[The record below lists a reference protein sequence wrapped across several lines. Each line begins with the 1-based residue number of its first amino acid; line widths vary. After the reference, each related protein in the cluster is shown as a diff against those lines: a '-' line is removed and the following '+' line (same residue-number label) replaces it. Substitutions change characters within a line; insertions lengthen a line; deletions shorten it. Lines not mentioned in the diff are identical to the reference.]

1 MKTTLRFGALA
12 LLVATTS
19 FVAQAAEDGAAAT
32 STKASTTTSSGPL
45 AKVNGTAIPGALAD
59 WLISEQAAQGAPV
72 DDQLRA
78 RVRQHL
84 IQREALLQEARKTG
98 LEKDAAVRQ
107 RMDYVRDDQLVN
119 AYLQEW
125 SKKNPVSDAQV
136 RVEYDK
142 KIKALGDTEYSA
154 RHILVEKEDE
164 AKAIIQKLGK
174 GEKFAELAKASK
186 DPGSKD
192 KGGDL
197 GWSRPNAFVPEFAQ
211 ALAKLTKGK
220 YTTTPVKT
228 QFGYHVIML
237 DNSRKASNPKFEE
250 VKAQLSQGMQQEAVQ
265 KHVGALVAKAKV
277 E

>member
-1 MKTTLRFGALA
+1 MKNTLRFGVLA
-12 LLVATTS
+12 LVMATS
-19 FVAQAAEDGAAAT
+19 SYAASAEESTPAATAKAPAAA
-32 STKASTTTSSGPL
+32 SSGPL

-84 IQREALLQEARKTG
+84 IQREALLQAARKTG
-98 LEKDAAVRQ
+98 LEKDPAVRQ
-107 RMDYVRDDQLVN
+107 RMEYVRDDQLVN
-119 AYLQEW
+119 AYLQDW

-136 RVEYDK
+136 WVEYDK
-142 KIKALGDTEYSA
+142 KLKALGDTEYNA
-154 RHILVEKEDE
+154 RHILVEKEDD

-174 GEKFAELAKASK
+174 GEKFATLAKASM

-192 KGGDL
+192 KGGEL
-197 GWSRPNAFVPEFAQ
+197 GWSRPNAFVPEFSQ
-211 ALAKLTKGK
+211 ALAKLAKGK

-228 QFGYHVIML
+228 QFGYHIIML
-237 DNSRKASNPKFEE
+237 DDSRKAANPKFEE

-265 KHVGALVAKAKV
+265 KHIGALVAKAKV